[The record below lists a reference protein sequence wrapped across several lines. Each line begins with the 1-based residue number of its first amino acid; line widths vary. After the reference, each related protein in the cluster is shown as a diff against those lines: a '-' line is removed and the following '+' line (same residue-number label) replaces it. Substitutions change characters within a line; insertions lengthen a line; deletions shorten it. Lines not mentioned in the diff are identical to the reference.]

1 MALLTVVFFDIFRL
15 VQPLFTFFRPCL
27 ILRKQREPSPSLS
40 FSARFVQ
47 NQKTERSEEMFDKN
61 TDYAINKRDDNAIV
75 YRSADGHIIT
85 LTSSDFATE
94 QEFRRWKEWS
104 DADYHRSERAEHR
117 RADRE
122 IPMESCPAKVLHET
136 GPSDQPDPEEL
147 ISQRILLHHALRTLS
162 KVQYIRFMLYM
173 RGFTISE
180 IARTEGVSW
189 QAVSKSCSAAR
200 KRLADFLNNL

>member
-1 MALLTVVFFDIFRL
+1 MALLTVVFFDTFRL
-15 VQPLFTFFRPCL
+15 VQPLFLFFRPCL
-27 ILRKQREPSPSLS
+27 ILQKQRKPSPLLS
-40 FSARFVQ
+40 FSARSVQ

-94 QEFRRWKEWS
+94 HEFRRLKEWS
-104 DADYHRSERAEHR
+104 DADYHRSEKAEHR
-117 RADRE
+117 RADHE
-122 IPMESCPAKVLHET
+122 ISNET

-173 RGFTISE
+173 KGFTISE

>member
-1 MALLTVVFFDIFRL
+1 MALLTVVFFDTFRL
-15 VQPLFTFFRPCL
+15 VQPLFLFFRPCL
-27 ILRKQREPSPSLS
+27 ILQKQRGTSPSLS
-40 FSARFVQ
+40 FSARSVQ

-94 QEFRRWKEWS
+94 QEFRSWKEWS

-117 RADRE
+117 RADHE
-122 IPMESCPAKVLHET
+122 ISMESCPEKALYENE
-136 GPSDQPDPEEL
+136 PYDQPDPEEL

-180 IARTEGVSW
+180 IARAEGVSW

-200 KRLADFLNNL
+200 KRLAEFLNNL